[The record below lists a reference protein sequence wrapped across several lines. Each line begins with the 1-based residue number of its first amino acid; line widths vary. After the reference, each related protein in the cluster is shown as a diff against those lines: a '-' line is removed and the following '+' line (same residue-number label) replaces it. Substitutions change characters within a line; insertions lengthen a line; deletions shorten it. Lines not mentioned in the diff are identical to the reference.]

1 MNEKF
6 YQAYVHLD
14 SENDQ
19 KPDHQPLYVI
29 GHKNPDTD
37 SICAAIGNASFLK
50 NHGYM
55 GAVAA
60 RCGELSQRTAWV
72 LAQAGIAEPVLIH
85 DATPTANTICK
96 RNYISVLPSDTFMTA
111 YRKMTNEG
119 FTAIPVVGST
129 GNLHGI
135 LHYPDLLNLLLP
147 SQISDDSVRTVTAS
161 LSNIAAT
168 INAVCLTKD
177 CLSDHEEEFILLVGA
192 SSEPSVRSR
201 LENYKRKGLVHKLL
215 VICGDRPNVQ
225 LYAVEY
231 GVKALVMTAE
241 AHPTSDIREMAEE
254 SGTCI
259 LSTPWDT
266 ASVGQL
272 IRCSQRVHGVVHKNC
287 ICFTKNMLLSELR
300 QIAVKSRQTV
310 FPVLNK
316 EGNQDKKVIG
326 IISKTDLVDPPRMRL
341 ALVDH
346 NEFSQAVDGVEE
358 AEIIEVMDHHRLG
371 TQVATRDPIRF
382 LNEPVGST
390 STLVARRFYHRNEE
404 PEPSIAMCLC
414 AGILSDTLNLTS
426 PTATVVDREMLKWLC
441 KIAKI
446 NAEKFTREF
455 FSMGS
460 ILGSGELT
468 PEEII
473 QADRKEFV
481 EYGATISLSQVEEV
495 GLFGFDDVRKKLEK
509 ELLMLVE
516 KEGYKLAC
524 LLVTDIMEHD
534 SLLLAVG
541 DSQILDHIG
550 YERIDK
556 NLFSAKGVVS
566 RKKQL
571 FPVISR
577 ALKAV
582 E

>member
-6 YQAYVHLD
+6 YKAYAHLD
-14 SENDQ
+14 SEQ
-19 KPDHQPLYVI
+19 SQECDHEPLYVI

-50 NHGYM
+50 RHGYP

-72 LAQAGIAEPVLIH
+72 LAQAGIPEPVLIH

-96 RNYISVLPSDTFMTA
+96 RDPISVLPSDTFMTT
-111 YRKMTNEG
+111 YRKMTDEG
-119 FTAIPVVGST
+119 LNAIPVI
-129 GNLHGI
+129 GNSGRLHG
-135 LHYPDLLNLLLP
+135 LLRYPDLLNLLLP
-147 SQISDDSVRTVTAS
+147 SEISDDSVRTVTAS
-161 LSNIAAT
+161 LSNIAET
-168 INAVCLTKD
+168 INAVCLTGD
-177 CLSDHEEEFILLVGA
+177 SLSDHDEELILLVGA
-192 SSEPSVRSR
+192 SSEPSVKSR
-201 LENYKRKGLVHKLL
+201 LENYRRKGLVDKLL

-231 GVKALVMTAE
+231 GVKALVITAE
-241 AHPTSDIREMAEE
+241 AHPTSDIREMAQE

-272 IRCSQRVHGVVHKNC
+272 IRCSRRVHDVVQKNC
-287 ICFTKNMLLSELR
+287 ICFTQNMLLSELR
-300 QIAVKSRQTV
+300 QIAVKSRQNI
-310 FPVLNK
+310 FPVL
-316 EGNQDKKVIG
+316 DKQEKRVIG
-326 IISKTDLVDPPRMRL
+326 VISKTDLVDPPRMRL

-371 TQVATRDPIRF
+371 TQVATREPIRF

-404 PEPSIAMCLC
+404 PEPSVAMCLC

-426 PTATVVDREMLKWLC
+426 PTATMVDREMLKWLC

-446 NAEKFTREF
+446 NAAKFTKEF

-460 ILGSGELT
+460 VLRSGELT
-468 PEEII
+468 PAEII

-481 EYGATISLSQVEEV
+481 EFGMTVSLSQVEEV
-495 GLFGFDDVRKKLEK
+495 GLFGFESIRKKLEK
-509 ELLMLVE
+509 ELAMLVE
-516 KEGYKLAC
+516 REGYKLAC
-524 LLVTDIMEHD
+524 LLVTDIMAHD
-534 SLLLAVG
+534 SLLLAAGEPEV
-541 DSQILDHIG
+541 L
-550 YERIDK
+550 ERIEYEQIDG

-577 ALKAV
+577 AIKAA